1 LTAAGG
7 VALYL
12 DTSVALR
19 ATLEQGTTPEI
30 ERRIAAAPVLVTSR
44 LALVESARAL
54 LRVRAESGVA
64 ESRLADSRREL
75 DALWQ
80 RCELWELS
88 PAVCDLASLLAP
100 DQPLR
105 TLDALHLATFL
116 LARRRIEGLELL
128 TADRRLEEAA
138 GTT

>member
-1 LTAAGG
+1 LIAVGA

-64 ESRLADSRREL
+64 ESRLADGRREL

-100 DQPLR
+100 HQPLR
-105 TLDALHLATFL
+105 TLDALHL

-128 TADRRLEEAA
+128 TSDRRLAEAA
-138 GTT
+138 RST

>member
-1 LTAAGG
+1 MVSGA
-7 VALYL
+7 ALYL

-19 ATLEQGTTPEI
+19 ATLEQGTTPTL

-44 LALVESARAL
+44 LALVEAARAL
-54 LRVRAESGVA
+54 VRVRLQGGVP
-64 ESRLADSRREL
+64 ESRLADARRAL

-88 PAVCDLASLLAP
+88 PAVCDLASVLAP
-100 DQPLR
+100 DRMLR

-116 LARRRIEGLELL
+116 VARRRIEGLELL
-128 TADRRLEEAA
+128 TADRRLEDAA
-138 GTT
+138 SSA

>member
-1 LTAAGG
+1 MVAGA
-7 VALYL
+7 ALYL

-19 ATLEQGTTPEI
+19 ATLEQGTTPQL

-44 LALVESARAL
+44 LALVEAARAL
-54 LRVRAESGVA
+54 VRVRLQAGVP
-64 ESRLADSRREL
+64 ETRLADARRAL

-88 PAVCDLASLLAP
+88 PAVCDLASVLAP
-100 DQPLR
+100 DRMLR

-116 LARRRIEGLELL
+116 MARRRIEGLELL
-128 TADRRLEEAA
+128 TADQRLEDAA
-138 GTT
+138 SSA